1 MFVLFLL
8 NLKQSCLKKELISA
22 QQDFVIKNKTK
33 TPQPS
38 ALGQQSS
45 WCHFSHF
52 NKTTPG
58 MPVICTTYLPTNSDQ
73 CTTKIV
79 RIITKKQRVKL
90 VPFLLPVT
98 GKVKTC
104 RLLLTVSMNDS
115 NMNANYTIC
124 FLFHFCLIIWMGH
137 FYLQCLSTQ
146 HSLVFIWQTVWA
158 GLYCLSPILWLLQ
171 WNYPAFTPTEMSES
185 SKSLPVTIHT
195 GIPSIVAV

>member
-1 MFVLFLL
+1 M
-8 NLKQSCLKKELISA
+8 
-22 QQDFVIKNKTK
+22 IKNKTK

-58 MPVICTTYLPTNSDQ
+58 MPVICTTHLPTNSDQ

-90 VPFLLPVT
+90 APFLQPVT
-98 GKVKTC
+98 GRVKTC

-124 FLFHFCLIIWMGH
+124 FLFHFCLIIWMATFIFNASQHNIPLFSSDKKCGLGCTVSH
-137 FYLQCLSTQ
+137 QFYGRC
-146 HSLVFIWQTVWA
+146 
-158 GLYCLSPILWLLQ
+158 
-171 WNYPAFTPTEMSES
+171 SEIT
-185 SKSLPVTIHT
+185 LRLHRQRCRR
-195 GIPSIVAV
+195 AVNPYL